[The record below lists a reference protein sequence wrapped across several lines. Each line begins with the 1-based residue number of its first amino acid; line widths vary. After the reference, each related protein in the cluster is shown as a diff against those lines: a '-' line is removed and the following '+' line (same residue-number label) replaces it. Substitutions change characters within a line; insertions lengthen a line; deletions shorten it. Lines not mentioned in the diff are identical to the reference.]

1 MISHL
6 VPCCGTKSQR
16 GEWAISRASERDPGT
31 GWGTA
36 VPLFLSEH
44 ENKVDRKGRVSVP
57 AQYRAQLASQSFP
70 GIVAYRSDYHPCI
83 ECCDMA
89 TMEGYVERINRAF
102 PKDSAEHEDAS
113 EIFSAA
119 HQLPF
124 DGEGRI
130 MLPQKLAEHAGIAE
144 RACFVGRGATF
155 QIWDPDRRHAYHEE
169 ARERRRRNR
178 STIPTLIPGPGEAR

>member
-1 MISHL
+1 M
-6 VPCCGTKSQR
+6 
-16 GEWAISRASERDPGT
+16 
-31 GWGTA
+31 
-36 VPLFLSEH
+36 PLFLSEH

-57 AQYRAQLASQSFP
+57 AQYRAQLVGQTFT

-89 TMEGYVERINRAF
+89 TMQDYAGRINRTYA
-102 PKDSAEHEDAS
+102 KDSAEHDDAS
-113 EIFSAA
+113 EIFANA

-130 MLPQKLAEHAGIAE
+130 MLPQKLAEHAGIGEQAS
-144 RACFVGRGATF
+144 FVGRGATF
-155 QIWDPDRRHAYHEE
+155 QIWSPGRLGAYQDE

-178 STIPTLIPGPGEAR
+178 TTIPPLIPGPGENR

>member
-1 MISHL
+1 MALSPKVGRDGHIAR
-6 VPCCGTKSQR
+6 CGAR
-16 GEWAISRASERDPGT
+16 SRDRF
-31 GWGTA
+31 WGTA

-57 AQYRAQLASQSFP
+57 AQYRAQLAGQTFP

-89 TMEGYVERINRAF
+89 TMQDYVARINGMYA
-102 PKDSAEHEDAS
+102 KDSPEHDDAS
-113 EIFSAA
+113 EIFTAA

-144 RACFVGRGATF
+144 QACFVGRGGTF
-155 QIWDPDRRHAYHEE
+155 QIWSPDRLRGYQEE

-178 STIPTLIPGPGEAR
+178 TTIPPLIPGPGEKR